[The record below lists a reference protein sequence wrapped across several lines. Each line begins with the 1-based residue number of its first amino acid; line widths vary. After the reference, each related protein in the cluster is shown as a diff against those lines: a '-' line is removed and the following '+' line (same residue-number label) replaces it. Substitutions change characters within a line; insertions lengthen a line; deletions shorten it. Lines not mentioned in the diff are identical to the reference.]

1 MHCTMKKFT
10 YGSHLYGKRSI
21 VFVTMTL
28 LHSWKNIEAKALKY
42 LRVGLG
48 EQLLPS

>member
-1 MHCTMKKFT
+1 MDHISMENV
-10 YGSHLYGKRSI
+10 GSI